1 MVEARQQAELT
12 CDDGTIPLIVFIG
25 DGVSDLPAANQ
36 ADVLFARRGLRLEE
50 YCHENDIPYIP
61 FDTFADIQSKLQE
74 IAEEDRRETGG
85 RGVPKRFNPRADLWR
100 RVSSRNA
107 VPRYVVATP
116 LEERMFLWPE
126 VFSELKTPATQTT
139 TAIATPAPVV
149 APSA

>member
-1 MVEARQQAELT
+1 MVEAREQAELA

-50 YCHENDIPYIP
+50 YCQENGISYVP
-61 FDTFADIQSKLQE
+61 FDTFEDIKNKLEE
-74 IAEEDRRETGG
+74 IAEEDRRATGG

-107 VPRYVVATP
+107 VPLYVVSSP
-116 LEERMFLWPE
+116 REERMFLWPE
-126 VFSELKTPATQTT
+126 VFSELKKPATET
-139 TAIATPAPVV
+139 ATPISV
-149 APSA
+149 ALAG